1 MPRNMFTGF
10 YNREALMASTQ
21 TRIKNSTCWKNFSN
35 PEDIKIYQALL
46 VVGEVLKDRGRKQQ
60 PIIGNEFHSPKLAG
74 IQSGIKHLGTFT
86 QDRCLY
92 WGTGRMFDAWVIQ
105 TGSEHK
111 LEALGLPIPEGLG
124 EIMYPDGRAIIVPSN
139 KSMSFVGDGYRYA
152 SLGSSIIVPPTR
164 FDAFGG
170 QAAYWSKPLKFT
182 VSGVEDPEI
191 VMTLARLQHDQAG
204 KHLPLTSADQQ
215 RAFAWD
221 RDIYEELLTSQ
232 LLEFVKQQAL
242 GISNAEAQEFI
253 SCMSFAVHLNS
264 SQTVKTKE
272 DIEKGFIQMALSIEA
287 FKGISPM
294 AVLDLCSQAFTRSV
308 AYRSFTS
315 PVEASENP

>member
-1 MPRNMFTGF
+1 MFTGF
-10 YNREALMASTQ
+10 YNREAHMASTQ
-21 TRIKNSTCWKNFSN
+21 KRINNSTCWKNFSN
-35 PEDIKIYQALL
+35 PDDIKTYQALL

-60 PIIGNEFHSPKLAG
+60 PVQGNEFHSPKLAG

-105 TGSEHK
+105 EGCEHK
-111 LEALGLPIPEGLG
+111 LEELGLTIPEGLG

-139 KSMSFVGDGYRYA
+139 KSMSFIGDGYRYA
-152 SLGSSIIVPPTR
+152 SLGSSIIAPPTR
-164 FDAFGG
+164 FDTFGG

-182 VSGVEDPEI
+182 VGGIENPEI
-191 VMTLARLQHDQAG
+191 VMTLAKRQYQQAG
-204 KHLPLTSADQQ
+204 KHLPLSSADQQ
-215 RAFAWD
+215 RMFAWD
-221 RDIYEELLTSQ
+221 RDIYEEILTSQ

-242 GISNAEAQEFI
+242 GISAIETQEFI
-253 SCMSFAVHLNS
+253 SYMSFAVHLNS
-264 SQTVKTKE
+264 SQTLKTKE
-272 DIEKGFIQMALSIEA
+272 DIEKGFIQMALNIEA

-294 AVLDLCSQAFTRSV
+294 AVLDICSQAFTRSV

-315 PVEASENP
+315 PVEVSENP